1 MATDNQRLESLK
13 EQSYESDTA
22 EKWLKSKEI
31 KQFLGISESGLQ
43 KLRRDGV
50 LPYSR
55 LGGIYFYNLRD
66 VIKLLNANRRNNND

>member
-1 MATDNQRLESLK
+1 MAIDNQRLESSK
-13 EQSYESDTA
+13 EQNDERETA
-22 EKWLKSKEI
+22 ERWLKSKEI

-55 LGGIYFYNLRD
+55 LGGIYFYDLRE
-66 VIKLLNANRRNNND
+66 VLKMLNANRRNNND

>member
-1 MATDNQRLESLK
+1 MATDNQRLESSK
-13 EQSYESDTA
+13 EQNYERDTA

-55 LGGIYFYNLRD
+55 LGGIYFYNLSD
-66 VIKLLNANRRNNND
+66 VLNLLNANRRNNND

>member
-1 MATDNQRLESLK
+1 MAIDKQSLESLNG
-13 EQSYESDTA
+13 QNYERDTA

-55 LGGIYFYNLRD
+55 LGGIYFYNFKEIL
-66 VIKLLNANRRNNND
+66 KMLNANRRNNND

>member
-1 MATDNQRLESLK
+1 MATDNQRLESSK
-13 EQSYESDTA
+13 EQNYERDTA
-22 EKWLKSKEI
+22 GKWLKSKEI

-55 LGGIYFYNLRD
+55 LGGIYFYNLSD
-66 VIKLLNANRRNNND
+66 VLNLLNANRRNNND